1 MLYVAEIG
9 EDIVI
14 IVVPLTLTLI
24 SHARVPTPII
34 LHAWVLTPLYTVF
47 ILQTL
52 WNGVWRILDIDFTVS
67 FFQYN
72 GVDSFH

>member
-1 MLYVAEIG
+1 MMAMLNAAELG
-9 EDIVI
+9 EDIVF

-34 LHAWVLTPLYTVF
+34 LDAWVPTPLYTAF

-52 WNGVWRILDIDFTVS
+52 WKGVWRILDIDFTVS
-67 FFQYN
+67 FF
-72 GVDSFH
+72 